1 MTILVF
7 QMTQI
12 SNMRVIGYMVHCL
25 KIVKLWH
32 FSTEFSFELQKLLSN
47 QPFCGL
53 YQGSWHVLHYT
64 VHMTPLLLEALWRTT
79 SSVSYRWMCIS
90 HHSLVRTRLSVIP
103 LWQLFSCSPYKM
115 HGKWLTMHTCHC
127 WVNLA
132 IFWSSQLHAFCVH
145 DSPYVQ
151 EMLPIWIKI

>member
-1 MTILVF
+1 
-7 QMTQI
+7 MTQI
-12 SNMRVIGYMVHCL
+12 SNMQVIGYMVHCL

-32 FSTEFSFELQKLLSN
+32 FSIEFSSELQKLLSS

-53 YQGSWHVLHYT
+53 FQCSWHMLHYM

-79 SSVSYRWMCIS
+79 SSVSYRWTCIS

-151 EMLPIWIKI
+151 EMLPIWIKM